1 MPRHKTIRIGCGA
14 GFQGDRIDPAVILA
28 AQGRLDWLVLECLA
42 ERTVAAAQLRRLAD
56 PDQGYDPLLSARMTA
71 LLPLL
76 KRGRCRLISNLG
88 AANPIGAGRKVVEIA
103 AELGLSLKVAV
114 VTGDDVLD
122 RLDPDTPTLET
133 GQPVRESGPPIS
145 ANAYLGVDAIL
156 PAIATGADVII
167 TGRVADPSLFL
178 APMIHAFGW
187 PLDEPTLLARGTV
200 IGHLLECA
208 GQLTGGYFADPGL
221 KDVRDLAHLGFPFC
235 DVGADGNGTLGKV
248 PGTGGMI
255 TLRTVKEQLL
265 YEVTDPTAYITPD
278 VVADFSTVD
287 LTDLGEDRIRVE
299 SADGL
304 PRTGTL
310 KVSVGYRAGFIG
322 EGEISYAGPNARARA
337 ELAGA
342 VLYERLHHD
351 LPDLRIDLIGVDAIH
366 GSDFRHRS
374 DPWEVR
380 LRAAASG
387 GTRALAERVGLEVEA
402 LYTNGPAGGGGARKF
417 ITERIGIV
425 STLMPRDAVRSG
437 VVRLSTDRALAA
449 PGAQSTVGPT
459 MPGTVR

>member
-56 PDQGYDPLLSARMTA
+56 PDQGYDPLLHARMTA

-103 AELGLSLKVAV
+103 DELGLSLKVAV

-122 RLDPDTPTLET
+122 RLDLDTPTLET
-133 GQPVRESGPPIS
+133 GQPVREFGPPIS

-156 PAIATGADVII
+156 PVIATGADVII

-287 LTDLGEDRIRVE
+287 LIDLGEDRIRVE
-299 SADGL
+299 NADGL
-304 PRTGTL
+304 SRTGTL

-366 GSDFRHRS
+366 GSDFGHRS

-425 STLMPRDAVRSG
+425 STLMPRDTVRSG

-449 PGAQSTVGPT
+449 PGAQGPVGPA